1 MSEKD
6 PRGHLL
12 RVQGQTSC
20 CCFGLWSRLGSKHRF
35 LKKLALCLQC
45 FLGISTRNLTNQI
58 WGVPGCSKFPPNFH
72 SFGEFLRLQVRP
84 YVHKILVVIEPLLID
99 EDYFARV
106 EGPLGD
112 FFARRVVFFSGDFY
126 CGIHPIETTTMT
138 GINIPQKKWWW
149 LGDGLC
155 LGLPH

>member
-12 RVQGQTSC
+12 RVQGQTRC

-35 LKKLALCLQC
+35 LKNLALCLQC

-112 FFARRVVFFSGDFY
+112 FFARRVVFSGDFY

-138 GINIPQKKWWW
+138 GINIPSGK
-149 LGDGLC
+149 LT
-155 LGLPH
+155 